1 MIMEEVKTLRDYAR
15 EAKMR
20 LKHGFW
26 QNYKKDLEEKMEQA
40 EKSGVSVS
48 KVKEYCASR
57 VSENIKSTD
66 ESREDFYRRVKKLLD
81 EEGEVSDA
89 IGRLTDREL
98 LKELPYEEGQRYVMS
113 VSERYLQAVER
124 YRKEKSLKIGG

>member
-1 MIMEEVKTLRDYAR
+1 MKTEECKTLKDYAR

-26 QNYKKDLEEKMEQA
+26 QNYRKDLEEKLEQA
-40 EKSGVSVS
+40 EAAGVSAS

-66 ESREDFYRRVKKLLD
+66 ETREDFYRRVKKLLD

-89 IGRLTDREL
+89 IGRLTDKEL
-98 LKELPYEEGQRYVMS
+98 LQKLPYEEGQRYVMS
-113 VSERYLQAVER
+113 VSESYLQAVER
-124 YRKEKSLKIGG
+124 YRKEKSLSLGG

>member
-1 MIMEEVKTLRDYAR
+1 MEEVKTLKDYAR

-26 QNYKKDLEEKMEQA
+26 QNYKKDLEEKLEQA
-40 EKSGVSVS
+40 EAAGVSVS

-57 VSENIKSTD
+57 VSEDIKSTD
-66 ESREDFYRRVKKLLD
+66 ESREDFYRKVKKLLD

-89 IGRLTDREL
+89 IGRLTDKEL
-98 LKELPYEEGQRYVMS
+98 LQKLP
-113 VSERYLQAVER
+113 
-124 YRKEKSLKIGG
+124 